1 MSMKVKGANTILV
14 KRKRNAFAVALNFL
28 INDWWNIDFNYIDED
43 IVLAIEALYS
53 LKLSIQR
60 QIDKTEARNSQKTL
74 NERRLLAI
82 NLGIKSMEKRI

>member
-1 MSMKVKGANTILV
+1 MKVKGANTIV
-14 KRKRNAFAVALNFL
+14 VKRNAFAVALNFL
-28 INDWWNIDFNYIDED
+28 RNDWGNIDFNYIDED